1 MRFIIK
7 WSKLNIKR
15 SIVRIE
21 DWNIMNKQTLRV
33 SKVAT
38 WRSFMRRQTSRHKW
52 SMMGRE
58 SISLVV
64 M

>member
-1 MRFIIK
+1 
-7 WSKLNIKR
+7 
-15 SIVRIE
+15 
-21 DWNIMNKQTLRV
+21 MNKQTLRV